1 MSIAVLAEKPSVA
14 RDLAK
19 VLGASARSDGCL
31 HGNGYIV
38 TWAIG
43 HLVAL
48 SEPQQM
54 HPEWKRWRSDALPMI
69 PERWTLDVYPKTR
82 SQFEIVAQI
91 LNRKDVER
99 IVCATDA
106 GREGELIFR
115 YIYDAAKCTKPVKRL
130 WISSLT
136 EDAIREGFAALRPG
150 EDFDGLADAARGRS
164 QADWL
169 VGMNLTRAYTIK
181 FGDLLSVGRV
191 QTPTLSM
198 LVEREKTIRAFVAE
212 DYCEVV
218 AKFRPLAASGTAD
231 AQALA
236 YAGVYF
242 YEEASLPSEAKV
254 VGAHLNVTQESVEE
268 TAANRSFGADDAES
282 ERARLGR
289 RLPANGEEA
298 QRIVE
303 RALRGKARVASVEAR
318 ERKLA
323 PPQLFD
329 LTDLQ
334 RAANRLFGFSAK
346 KTLDLA
352 QALYEQKKLLSYPR
366 TDSRHLSVSVSKT
379 LPRIVKLISENYVGL
394 LAPGTGERAL
404 GERFVNDAKVSDHH
418 AIIPTVTSP
427 NGVALSD
434 DERKIYDLVCRRL
447 LSAWHA
453 DHRYSVTTV
462 ITEIETRAPTEVAP
476 TTALTTGVA
485 DAVGGDVIL
494 DRYRSS
500 GTRVDQMGWKVLDLE
515 FRAGKKGAKGGKRA
529 SEAGSSDALD
539 EQELPSGLAGGQ
551 HQEVIDAKI
560 EHKKTR
566 PPKHF
571 TEATLL
577 TAMET
582 AGKTLDD
589 KELSDAMRET
599 GLGTPATRA
608 SIIETLLERKYAVR
622 QGKALHATDKGIQ
635 LIDVVHP
642 EVKSPVMTGRWEAM
656 LQKIQ
661 HREANLSTFM
671 RDIEDYVRD
680 VVKRVRTQ
688 PLRPDQRGEMSAAA
702 AVLGVRSEK
711 RVRENAE
718 AIEKLNRTK
727 SNENVSEGAALQASV
742 RAPAATPP
750 RSAQP
755 ERATSKT
762 TAPKSVAARPPQSLS
777 SPTSPR
783 LERSPVA
790 PDALEKFLQQAFGFS
805 AFRPYQEI
813 VCRSVVL
820 GDDVLLVMPTG
831 AGKSLCYQLPGL
843 ARAGTTLVV
852 SPLIAL
858 MEDQVAKL
866 QAQGFRAER
875 IHSGRTRMQSREVS
889 RAYLDGAL
897 DFLFIAPERLSVVG
911 FPEMLAKHKPVLIA
925 VDEAHCISQWGH
937 DFRPDYR
944 MLKDRL
950 PLLRSAPV
958 IAMTATATPLVQ
970 RDIVEQL
977 ALKQAKRFIHG
988 FRRTNIALE
997 VVDVKPSLRTAIVT
1011 KILAKTENRPA
1022 IIYAPTRKKA
1032 EDLAR
1037 TLSDQFSAQAYHAGM
1052 TPARRDEVQSGF
1064 LDGAIEI
1071 IVATIAF
1078 GMGIDKPNV
1087 RTVIHT
1093 ALPGSVENY
1102 YQEVGRAG
1110 RDGLPSR
1117 AILLQSY
1124 ADCRTHEFFLER
1136 DYPDPALMK
1145 KVFHALSD
1153 TPQSKEALRSRLR
1166 LDLEEID
1173 KVLEK
1178 LWIHGG
1184 TQVDPEENAM
1194 RGHDRW
1200 LAPYQ
1205 EQKRHKSLQIKQIVQ
1220 YAQNHVCRM
1229 LQLVQHF
1236 GDQEDSGQPC
1246 GQCDICASRNCV
1258 VLVFRLPS
1266 PAEQLALGRILSALR
1281 ARDSQSI
1288 GALHRAEFGTSL
1300 DRDALEALLG
1310 ALARAGLIHEAVD
1323 AFEKD
1328 GEPVEFRRLVL
1339 TAEGRACAQE
1349 ALAHVPLATEW
1360 VKETLRAR
1368 TKSRTTAKT
1377 RAPSVMQGNPAAE
1390 KPLRSR
1396 RTQKSV
1402 EIEDLED
1409 TADPALVEALQSWR
1423 LAQARKKRVPAFK
1436 VLTNRALLSLAVKR
1450 PRTEEELLR
1459 VSGIGPALAA
1469 RYGTELLPL
1478 IAKHLRFEGDT

>member
-1 MSIAVLAEKPSVA
+1 MSVAVLAEKPSVA

-19 VLGASARSDGCL
+19 VLGANARSDGCL

-54 HPEWKRWRSDALPMI
+54 RPDWKRWRSESLPMI
-69 PERWTLDVYPKTR
+69 PEHWSLEVYSKTR

-99 IVCATDA
+99 VICATDA

-115 YIYDAAKCTKPVKRL
+115 YIYDAAKCAKPVSRL

-136 EDAIREGFAALRPG
+136 EDAIREGFATLRPG
-150 EDFDGLADAARGRS
+150 ADFDGLADAARGRS

-198 LVEREKTIRAFVAE
+198 LVEREKSIRAFVAE

-218 AKFRPLAASGTAD
+218 AEFRPQTASGVSD
-231 AQALA
+231 MHALS

-242 YEEASLPSEAKV
+242 REESSLSNAAPTARPPSELTQKSVEEASASNSLGS
-254 VGAHLNVTQESVEE
+254 
-268 TAANRSFGADDAES
+268 DDADG

-289 RLPANGEEA
+289 RLPASGEEA

-303 RALRGKARVASVEAR
+303 RARRGKARVASVEAR

-366 TDSRHLSVSVSKT
+366 TDSRHLSVSVAKT
-379 LPRIVKLISENYVGL
+379 LPRIVKLIAGNYAGL

-404 GERFVNDAKVSDHH
+404 SERFVNDAKVSDHH
-418 AIIPTVTSP
+418 AIIPTATSP

-462 ITEIETRAPTEVAP
+462 ITEISTHAPTENTASISTAHAEAP
-476 TTALTTGVA
+476 ANA
-485 DAVGGDVIL
+485 EESAAIL

-515 FRAGKKGAKGGKRA
+515 FRASKKGAKSGKRTNEA
-529 SEAGSSDALD
+529 SGTDALD
-539 EQELPSGLAGGQ
+539 EQELPPGLVVGQ
-551 HQEVIDAKI
+551 HQEVTDVKI
-560 EHKKTR
+560 ERKKTR

-582 AGKTLDD
+582 AGKALDD

-608 SIIETLLERKYAVR
+608 AIIETLLERKYAVR

-656 LQKIQ
+656 LRKIQ
-661 HREANLSTFM
+661 HREAALGTFM

-680 VVKRVRTQ
+680 VVKRVRAQ
-688 PLRPDQRGEMSAAA
+688 PLRPDQRGEMSVATATSGA
-702 AVLGVRSEK
+702 RSEK
-711 RVRENAE
+711 RVRENAQ
-718 AIEKLNRTK
+718 AIEKLNRTA
-727 SNENVSEGAALQASV
+727 SNKNVSEESASQTSLHGIAAAPHALPHRSPATTPVSPQNSAAPPTHRPTQV
-742 RAPAATPP
+742 R
-750 RSAQP
+750 
-755 ERATSKT
+755 
-762 TAPKSVAARPPQSLS
+762 VV
-777 SPTSPR
+777 
-783 LERSPVA
+783 RSPVA
-790 PDALEKFLQQAFGFS
+790 PEALEKFLQQAFGFP
-805 AFRPYQEI
+805 AFRPYQEA
-813 VCRSVVL
+813 VCRSVVS
-820 GDDVLLVMPTG
+820 GNDVLLVMPTG

-875 IHSGRTRMQSREVS
+875 IHSGRTRIQSREVS

-950 PLLRSAPV
+950 PLLRPAPV

-977 ALKQAKRFIHG
+977 ALTQAKRFIHG

-997 VVDVKPSLRTAIVT
+997 VADVKPSLRTAIVT
-1011 KILAKTENRPA
+1011 KVLAKPENRPA

-1037 TLSDQFSAQAYHAGM
+1037 ELGDQFSVQAYHAGM

-1064 LDGAIEI
+1064 LDGAIEV

-1124 ADCRTHEFFLER
+1124 VDCRTHEFFLER
-1136 DYPDPALMK
+1136 DYPEPMLMN

-1153 TPQSKEALRSRLR
+1153 TPQSKEALRSRLK

-1178 LWIHGG
+1178 LWVHGG
-1184 TQVDPEENAM
+1184 AQVDPEENVI
-1194 RGHDRW
+1194 RGRDHW

-1205 EQKRHKSLQIKQIVQ
+1205 EQKRHKSLQIKQMVQ

-1236 GDQEDSGQPC
+1236 GDQEDSGYHC
-1246 GQCDICASRNCV
+1246 GQCDICSSQNCV
-1258 VLVFRLPS
+1258 VLVFRS
-1266 PAEQLALGRILSALR
+1266 PNLTEQSALERILSALR
-1281 ARDSQSI
+1281 IRDAQSV
-1288 GALHRAEFGTSL
+1288 GALQRAEFGTSL
-1300 DRDALEALLG
+1300 DRDTLEALIG
-1310 ALARAGLIHEAVD
+1310 ALVRAGLIGEVVD

-1328 GEPVEFRRLVL
+1328 GEPVEFRRIAL
-1339 TAEGRACAQE
+1339 TAEGRACTREALASVPLVTEWVQE
-1349 ALAHVPLATEW
+1349 AL
-1360 VKETLRAR
+1360 R
-1368 TKSRTTAKT
+1368 TKAKRRVAVKASAPTET
-1377 RAPSVMQGNPAAE
+1377 RAESTAE
-1390 KPLRSR
+1390 KSSLSQQTR
-1396 RTQKSV
+1396 KSV
-1402 EIEDLED
+1402 GIEELED
-1409 TADPALVEALQSWR
+1409 HADPVLVEALQNWR
-1423 LAQARKKRVPAFK
+1423 LAQARKKKVPAFK

-1450 PRTEEELLR
+1450 PRTDEELLR

-1469 RYGTELLPL
+1469 RYGAELLPL
-1478 IAKHLRFEGDT
+1478 IAKHSRFIGDD